1 MRKNK
6 TMRTILLNFVE
17 ANGPQSWTSLHK
29 VVLTVAGRNLNENH
43 WGIGYLDQVSSGS
56 VCFPTKND
64 SRYLSKD
71 ADGMYH
77 LVYA

>member
-1 MRKNK
+1 MFNPLNFFKMRKSK
-6 TMRTILLNFVE
+6 TMRTILLNFVD
-17 ANGPQSWTSLHK
+17 
-29 VVLTVAGRNLNENH
+29 VAGRNLNENH

-56 VCFPTKND
+56 VCFPTRND

-71 ADGMYH
+71 ANGMYH